1 MNKLYLHKNK
11 MRLGQLPFIG
21 VMFGLLFFSA
31 SVHGQSTNT
40 ISLDVPQVVPVSP
53 TVAAM
58 EKYQSYPVSHC
69 TGIPDITVPLYEIVA
84 GEVTIPVTLS
94 YHSSGLKPKERS
106 GVAGT
111 GWTLNLEPSV
121 SRHINGVADDEY
133 REGWFYVA
141 DEQVPWQPDRQM
153 EFYEKKVNNGTD
165 MRPDKFIY
173 KLPHGG
179 AAAIFAH
186 VTRLCGR
193 FPATTTW

>member
-31 SVHGQSTNT
+31 FVHGQSTNT

-111 GWTLNLEPSV
+111 GWTLNLEP
-121 SRHINGVADDEY
+121 
-133 REGWFYVA
+133 
-141 DEQVPWQPDRQM
+141 
-153 EFYEKKVNNGTD
+153 
-165 MRPDKFIY
+165 
-173 KLPHGG
+173 
-179 AAAIFAH
+179 
-186 VTRLCGR
+186 
-193 FPATTTW
+193 

>member
-1 MNKLYLHKNK
+1 MNKLYLYKNK

-84 GEVTIPVTLS
+84 GEVTNPCYIVLS
-94 YHSSGLKPKERS
+94 FFRSEAERAQRCCRNGMDVEPGTFSKPPYQ
-106 GVAGT
+106 
-111 GWTLNLEPSV
+111 WC
-121 SRHINGVADDEY
+121 
-133 REGWFYVA
+133 
-141 DEQVPWQPDRQM
+141 
-153 EFYEKKVNNGTD
+153 
-165 MRPDKFIY
+165 
-173 KLPHGG
+173 GG
-179 AAAIFAH
+179 
-186 VTRLCGR
+186 R
-193 FPATTTW
+193 